1 MRFNIHIGFFI
12 ISLSFLF
19 SINSYAANSKF
30 DSEGSL
36 IRYDGIYFMNSAGNK
51 HRGLRFFSNGMAVA
65 SSYRGNPQD
74 SLTAFS
80 LSNPHLPKGEYDI
93 SGNTIKITMKTR
105 VGTIEYSGMVNDD
118 NLKLNW
124 HNTHKNKKGTKDYK
138 FVQIQNE
145 APIKQNEEL
154 KKNQTRQST
163 NTQLQV
169 NGKLKLDGGYFI
181 KEKRNWYRG
190 LRFFDDG
197 KVTGATIVHHPKNS
211 LDSFKKNDRLQ
222 NNGTYVLDG
231 NNITINMVFSS
242 KLKREYQGIIKD
254 NKITLSWK
262 DYQNNT
268 TNNETFEFIKMQS
281 KGEAIRSLWSDKKNC
296 KEEGAYIISIAAF
309 KSSYKIASC
318 AMYGCRIAVPGFGKK
333 EQPYSYKS
341 DPRFNWISETEFD
354 LKIKDKSVHFY
365 SCTL

>member
-1 MRFNIHIGFFI
+1 MRVNIHISFFI

-19 SINSYAANSKF
+19 TINSYAASSEF

-36 IRYDGIYFMNSAGNK
+36 IRYDGVYFMNSAGNK
-51 HRGLRFFSNGMAVA
+51 HRGLRFFSNGTAVA

-80 LSNPHLPKGEYDI
+80 LTNPHLPKGKYDI
-93 SGNTIKITMKTR
+93 NGNTIKITMKTR
-105 VGTIEYSGMVNDD
+105 VGTIEYSGIVNDYK
-118 NLKLNW
+118 LKLDW
-124 HNTHKNKKGTKDYK
+124 RNTNKNKKGTHDYE

-145 APIKQNEEL
+145 APDIQKEGF

-169 NGKLKLDGGYFI
+169 NENLKLDGGYFI
-181 KEKRNWYRG
+181 KEKNNWYRG

-197 KVTGATIVHHPKNS
+197 KVTGATIVQHPKNS

-231 NNITINMVFSS
+231 NTLTINMVFSS
-242 KLKREYQGIIKD
+242 KLKRVYQGIIKD

-268 TNNETFEFIKMQS
+268 TKSEAFEFIKMQP
-281 KGEAIRSLWSDKKNC
+281 KGKAINSLWSDRKNC
-296 KEEGAYIISIAAF
+296 KEEGAYIISISAF
-309 KSSYKIASC
+309 EKSYKIASC
-318 AMYGCRIAVPGFGKK
+318 AMYGCRIAIPGFGKK
-333 EQPYSYKS
+333 EQPYNYKT
-341 DPRFNWISETEFD
+341 DPRFIWISETEFD
-354 LKIKDKSVHFY
+354 LKINDKNVHFY